1 MIHEIEPIWAC
12 FAANASKLGNRHTNY
27 LSAIN
32 FSRFDV
38 VVEAIDK

>member
-27 LSAIN
+27 LPAIK
-32 FSRFDV
+32 FSCLDV
-38 VVEAIDK
+38 VIEVINK